1 MPNHRSRNNMK
12 QKIALLSVLVASL
25 LSACNPKPEATQAE
39 PNAASEAVVEVQEAS
54 LEGDTE
60 ALDLNLPKCDGN
72 SCPEIDVARLNSNQ
86 PYIDA
91 WVDAEILKVMQQILS
106 IAPKHKIEQQPTLEA
121 KAAQSASEANPEMP
135 PVTAKT
141 TLEQQLK
148 PYVSSFLYLDQEL
161 KDLSANH
168 QISVMLKPRIL
179 NHKGPLATVVLNSS
193 SYLGGAHGSSMQQY
207 ANFDL
212 AQGKQI
218 ALKDIVLPKQQAA
231 LEKAAYAVFKQWVM
245 DAKLAENMNEY
256 EQAWKFHLSDNFYLS
271 QQGLILQYAEYE
283 IGPYVVGLPK
293 LVISYEDLQ
302 GILKPEYL
310 PVAGAV
316 IKPS

>member
-1 MPNHRSRNNMK
+1 MK
-12 QKIALLSVLVASL
+12 QKIVLLSVLIASL
-25 LSACNPKPEATQAE
+25 FTACTPKPEQKDVHQAV
-39 PNAASEAVVEVQEAS
+39 SEALVEVEQVS
-54 LEGDTE
+54 LEGE
-60 ALDLNLPKCDGN
+60 NQVLNLDLPECNGN
-72 SCPEIDVARLNSNQ
+72 NCPEIDVERLSSNQ

-91 WVDAEILKVMQQILS
+91 WVDAEILKLLQQILS
-106 IAPKHKIEQQPTLEA
+106 IAPDPKLEQQVA
-121 KAAQSASEANPEMP
+121 SAAQAASEVQAKIAA

-148 PYVSSFLYLDQEL
+148 PYVGSFLYLDQEL

-168 QISVMLKPRIL
+168 QISVMVKPRIL
-179 NHKGPLATVVLNSS
+179 NHQGPLATVVLNSS
-193 SYLGGAHGSSMQQY
+193 SYLGGAHGSSSQQY

-212 AQGKQI
+212 AQSKQI
-218 ALKDIVLPKQQAA
+218 LLKDIVLPKQHAA
-231 LEKAAYAVFKQWVM
+231 LEKAGYAVFKQWVT
-245 DAKLAENMNEY
+245 DSKLAENIGDY

-293 LVISYEDLQ
+293 LVIAYEDLT

-310 PVAGAV
+310 PVTQQDTQT
-316 IKPS
+316 P

>member
-1 MPNHRSRNNMK
+1 MK
-12 QKIALLSVLVASL
+12 QKIALLSVLIAGL
-25 LSACNPKPEATQAE
+25 MSACDSKPEAKPQTQAI
-39 PNAASEAVVEVQEAS
+39 SEATSTVEQVS
-54 LEGDTE
+54 LEGDNQV
-60 ALDLNLPKCDGN
+60 LDLSLPECSGN
-72 SCPEIDVARLNSNQ
+72 NCPEIDVERLSSNQ

-91 WVDAEILKVMQQILS
+91 WVDAEILKLMQQILS
-106 IAPKHKIEQQPTLEA
+106 IAPNPKLEQQVASDAESSE
-121 KAAQSASEANPEMP
+121 QVASEAHPEAA

-148 PYVSSFLYLDQEL
+148 PYVGSFLYLDQEL

-168 QISVMLKPRIL
+168 QISVMVKPRIL
-179 NHKGPLATVVLNSS
+179 NQQGPLATVVLNSS
-193 SYLGGAHGSSMQQY
+193 SYLGGAHGSSSQQY

-212 AQGKQI
+212 EKKQQI
-218 ALKDIVLPKQQAA
+218 LLKDIVLPKQQAA
-231 LEKAAYAVFKQWVM
+231 LEKAAYAVFKQWVT
-245 DAKLAENMNEY
+245 DSKLAENIRDY

-293 LVISYEDLQ
+293 LVINYEDLN

-310 PVAGAV
+310 PAPKAATQN
-316 IKPS
+316 P